1 MLEETGMI
9 NSNRSGI
16 TAFLS
21 LAVIV
26 LLGWSG
32 ESSAR
37 YEFGNLEMSGEV
49 FVLADFRLGGKPEQA
64 REFGLAVAP
73 GVFLGPT
80 QLGTPSNRSEYDTVN
95 ALRTELSLELVYKGI
110 KNITPVLKLR
120 AYYDGM
126 FDINDKDRSIA
137 RSWETNLRGG
147 THDSWDPLIREAY
160 LDFNYHPLFV
170 RAGRQIVTW
179 GRSDG
184 VTVLDVITPR
194 NFRNPLT
201 FEQERFMIPQDMLN
215 IKLDLSRQEWIPGGI
230 SKELQVVWNWDY
242 TPARFP
248 GFRQEE
254 EGQHPYSLA
263 VVDFADQIINVSEG
277 LFGESDFFNGYE
289 WDDGDVFDKS
299 EVFVRWRARTGG
311 DLGPL
316 SDMSYSFHYGNLNE
330 DIPFYILG
338 NRIDPGFA
346 LNIAGPRAIGG
357 GIDFERHRYQM
368 VGASFDKALEFL
380 PGQLKGTVIRG
391 EIVYNF
397 GQLFYE
403 PDLETVK
410 ADQVTALIGLDQ
422 YIYIGPKSFV
432 KTPWFVSAQ
441 FWRDEIL
448 RDPGPGQ
455 FSNINTGANPGACA
469 AQPRCGERGY
479 LIGGAATG
487 FDGQRG
493 RTRHVATLFMFNDF
507 LPGKTLHVELFGL
520 HEFGH
525 RQRSTWVR
533 GLVGYNFNNSLS
545 GRVGINVIS
554 GAQDAF
560 FGQFQRNDSVFTELK
575 FTF

>member
-1 MLEETGMI
+1 MI

-21 LAVIV
+21 LTVIV

-37 YEFGNLEMSGEV
+37 YEFGNLEVSGEV
-49 FVLADFRLGGKPEQA
+49 FVLADFRLGGKPDQA

-80 QLGTPSNRSEYDTVN
+80 ELGTPSNRSEYDTVN

-126 FDINDKDRSIA
+126 FDINDKSAGVSRN
-137 RSWETNLRGG
+137 WESNIKSGL
-147 THDSWDPLIREAY
+147 HDKWDPLIREAY

-215 IKLDLSRQEWIPGGI
+215 IKLDLSRQDWIPGGI

-263 VVDFADQIINVSEG
+263 VVDFADQIINVSAG
-277 LFGESDFFNGYE
+277 LFGEPDFFNGYE
-289 WDDGDVFDKS
+289 WDDGDIWDKS

-330 DIPFYILG
+330 DIPFYVLG
-338 NRIDPGFA
+338 NRIDAGFA
-346 LNIAGPRAIGG
+346 FNIAGPRAIGG

-380 PGQLKGTVIRG
+380 PGQLKGTVMRG

-455 FSNINTGANPGACA
+455 FTNLASGACA
-469 AQPRCGERGY
+469 AQPRCGETGY

-525 RQRSTWVR
+525 RQRSTWIR
-533 GLVGYNFNNSLS
+533 GLVGYNFNRSVS

-554 GAQDAF
+554 GAEDAF